1 MGTTERFS
9 VSVNK
14 NRAAQLRQLV
24 ERGVYPSISSAF
36 DAAADAL
43 IELEDAKEAWWSE
56 TLRRCDEAEKH
67 PERLLDAATFHKR
80 LWEGI
85 AELKRTRGRDV

>member
-14 NRAAQLRQLV
+14 DRAAQLRQLV

-43 IELEDAKEAWWSE
+43 IDREKAREDWWAE
-56 TLRRCDEAEKH
+56 TLRRCDEAEAH
-67 PERLLDAATFHKR
+67 PERLLDADTFFRNVRK
-80 LWEGI
+80 EI
-85 AELKRTRGRDV
+85 ETLKQARPAK